1 MEIFWIG
8 FGDIHEKISLVH
20 KIDAIPQAQSVL
32 IAGDLTNAGGRG
44 AASSVIN
51 EIERINPRIYAQIGN
66 MDTYEVHEY
75 LTEKGVNTHAE
86 TIDLG
91 HGVGLMGLGYSN
103 PTPFHTPSEAD
114 EEQLAEW
121 LAQTRRKAG
130 EFDYLILM
138 SHTPPHGTRSDRI
151 QSGQSV
157 GSLSVR
163 HFIEEVQPDVCLTGH
178 IHEAKS
184 VDQIGKTRI
193 VNPGLFEEGG
203 YALIRL
209 EDGQLTIHLR
219 QV

>member
-32 IAGDLTNAGGRG
+32 IAGDLTNAGGRD